1 MNCDIEIGDLVEFKG
16 TSCRG
21 IVIGISYTKEK
32 GKRYKV
38 KAGNL
43 HTYGEDW
50 IYTVYA
56 DRIER
61 VLPETLEVST
71 IHQSLKTI
79 KQTTMNKNLKA
90 GLITVLFFAAVALLV
105 FIAETY
111 PKQTIVTVG
120 ALALVMT
127 VVVVFSFAKTI
138 IK

>member
-43 HTYGEDW
+43 HTYGKDW

-90 GLITVLFFAAVALLV
+90 GLITVGV
-105 FIAETY
+105 FITW
-111 PKQTIVTVG
+111 VVG
-120 ALALVMT
+120 LLLSVQIAIH
-127 VVVVFSFAKTI
+127 I
-138 IK
+138 INHSTQIK

>member
-1 MNCDIEIGDLVEFKG
+1 
-16 TSCRG
+16 
-21 IVIGISYTKEK
+21 
-32 GKRYKV
+32 
-38 KAGNL
+38 
-43 HTYGEDW
+43 
-50 IYTVYA
+50 
-56 DRIER
+56 
-61 VLPETLEVST
+61 
-71 IHQSLKTI
+71 
-79 KQTTMNKNLKA
+79 MNKNIKA